1 MAGNIITWNEALDL
15 AGKLL
20 NEETPVHASSF
31 SPSGLRARVRGFIDS
46 ITDSNGLVVSSVR
59 PPSDAV
65 AWMAVPLRRRDAT
78 CYFGDKR
85 DFAEVGREELAPTY
99 GDTVLAFHFNDSNDL
114 LILFFSL

>member
-1 MAGNIITWNEALDL
+1 
-15 AGKLL
+15 
-20 NEETPVHASSF
+20 
-31 SPSGLRARVRGFIDS
+31 
-46 ITDSNGLVVSSVR
+46 
-59 PPSDAV
+59 
-65 AWMAVPLRRRDAT
+65 MAVPLRRRDAT